1 MATVVILMGNTGT
14 GKSRAISTLNPEETF
29 IVNVCK
35 KPLPF
40 KGSRAK
46 YSLEK
51 KNFLEADEKTGVKDN
66 DGNITLS
73 ADVVLQVL
81 NRVNEA
87 YPHVKTIVIDDAMYL
102 LKYKYIDLSRSGGF
116 QKFVDFTIDFKR
128 LLLKC
133 QNLRDDIIVYLN
145 LHPARVES
153 DGRTITYEA
162 SVPGKMIN
170 TTINPLENTTI
181 VLFSEPKFDI
191 NGKPEYGFYTQS
203 TMLDGIIIPAKSP
216 EGMFDSE
223 FIPNDLAAI
232 NESINNY
239 LQNEN
244 DND

>member
-1 MATVVILMGNTGT
+1 MATVVLLMGGTGT
-14 GKSRAISTLNPEETF
+14 GKSRAASTLNPEETF
-29 IVNVCK
+29 IINVCK

-40 KGSRAK
+40 KGSKAK

-51 KNFLEADEKTGVKDN
+51 KNFLEANEQVGVRDN

-73 ADVVLQVL
+73 ADIVLQIL
-81 NRVNEA
+81 NRINDA
-87 YPHVKTIVIDDAMYL
+87 LPNVKTIVIDDAMYL

-116 QKFVDFTIDFKR
+116 QKFVDFTIDFKK

-181 VLFSEPKFDI
+181 VLYSEPKFDI
-191 NGKPEYGFYTQS
+191 NGKPEYGFYTQ
-203 TMLDGIIIPAKSP
+203 TALVDGVIIPAKSP

-232 NESINNY
+232 NNAINNY
-239 LQNEN
+239 LENEN